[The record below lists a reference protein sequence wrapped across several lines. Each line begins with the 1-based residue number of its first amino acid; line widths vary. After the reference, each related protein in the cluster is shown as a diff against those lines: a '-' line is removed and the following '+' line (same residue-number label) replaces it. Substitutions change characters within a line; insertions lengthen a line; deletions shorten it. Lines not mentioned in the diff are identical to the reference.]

1 MPNPSDA
8 TRAPIPFS
16 SLVFGYGPVTPFV
29 AAALGAWTMAAPWP
43 GIATRLAIIWGGIIL
58 VFLAGVRRGYGFGDP
73 KASTFREIA
82 TMVVYVFLGG
92 LSLVFA
98 SVQQPTLAVMC
109 QVVGFFLVTLMDRR
123 AAFTGDAPPYF
134 ARLRAPQMAI
144 VLTALVALL
153 MHIGSNL

>member
-1 MPNPSDA
+1 MPNPSDP
-8 TRAPIPFS
+8 TRAPIPLA
-16 SLVFGYGPVTPFV
+16 SLVFGYGPVAPFV

-43 GIATRLAIIWGGIIL
+43 EIATGLAIIWGGIIL
-58 VFLAGVRRGYGFGDP
+58 VFLGGVRRGYGFGDP

-82 TMVVYVFLGG
+82 TMLVYVSLGG

-98 SVQQPTLAVMC
+98 SIQQPTLAVIC
-109 QVVGFFLVTLMDRR
+109 QVVGFFLVPVMDRS

-153 MHIGSNL
+153 MHLVS